1 MAKNHLAQAGH
12 TLRLPTT
19 MILSLRTR
27 LEQVSIRTWAWLLI
41 AVLSLGLFLQNS
53 WRVAGVGAMD
63 TEQASELV
71 PYEFKAFLMQVDQA
85 VAGGDPYLGPWERQ
99 AYPYSPAVLALGT
112 LWSGTP
118 EESGTAT
125 ARLLRAWGTASVFC
139 IAALALALAL
149 GSSYSRR
156 RSLVSLGLGVLL
168 AAPGIRESFLSG
180 HIEFWILSASVL
192 AAALLRPRP
201 GFAGFFLGLLPG
213 LKPGWAL
220 LFLPYLIVTMTAQWD
235 LYGKRSKRA
244 RYYITGYLLGVV
256 TWGAALPSLVFGNE
270 RARMLF
276 ESWFRQLAN
285 APMRVFV
292 TADNQSVWASGM
304 RWFEH
309 APGIGLGLA
318 AVLLGL
324 LFGVLVLRPLPTLS
338 EPLRWLSPWLLFV
351 QLFHPISWKWG
362 SLFMV
367 GAPFAL
373 WDRAQDE
380 KPWLVHVWWRRGL
393 LGICVILAVMQWS
406 EFSRMTGLPELIAA
420 TQATLLWFL
429 LALLSL

>member
-1 MAKNHLAQAGH
+1 
-12 TLRLPTT
+12 
-19 MILSLRTR
+19 MILSLRLR
-27 LEQVSIRTWAWLLI
+27 LEQVSVRTWAWLLI
-41 AVLSLGLFLQNS
+41 ALFSFGLFLHNS
-53 WRVAGVGAMD
+53 WRVAGLGSLD
-63 TEQASELV
+63 SEQASQLV
-71 PYEFKAFLMQVDQA
+71 PFEFKSFLLQVDQA
-85 VAGGDPYLGPWERQ
+85 VAGGAPYLGPWERQ

-112 LWSGTP
+112 LWSGTTL
-118 EESGTAT
+118 ESGTAT
-125 ARLLRAWGTASVFC
+125 GRLLQAWGTASVFC

-180 HIEFWILSASVL
+180 HIEFWILSVSVL

-213 LKPGWAL
+213 LKPGWVL

-244 RYYITGYLLGVV
+244 RYYITGYLIGIV
-256 TWGAALPSLVFGNE
+256 TWGAVIPSLVFGNE
-270 RARMLF
+270 RARVLL
-276 ESWFRQLAN
+276 ESWFRQLSS
-285 APMRVFV
+285 APMSMFLS
-292 TADNQSVWASGM
+292 ADNQSVWAGGM

-318 AVLLGL
+318 AILLGL

-373 WDRAQDE
+373 WDRAQEE
-380 KPWLVHVWWRRGL
+380 KPWLEHAWIRNTL
-393 LGICVILAVMQWS
+393 LAASAILAVSQWGDWS
-406 EFSRMTGLPELIAA
+406 AFFGLPVQITEASV
-420 TQATLLWFL
+420 TLLWFFLAL
-429 LALLSL
+429 LAL